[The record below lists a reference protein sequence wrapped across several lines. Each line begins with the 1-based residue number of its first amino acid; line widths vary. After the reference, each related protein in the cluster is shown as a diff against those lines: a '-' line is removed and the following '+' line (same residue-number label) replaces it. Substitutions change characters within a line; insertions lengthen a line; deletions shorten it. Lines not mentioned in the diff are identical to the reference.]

1 MLRASSLG
9 FSILFAGI
17 RIRRRGHTG
26 FLSSQLPKTRCT
38 PVLFSND
45 AQSTGGQRRD
55 GQDVTEPSDTL
66 SEKQRNV
73 HREST
78 LYAIL
83 KPNLS
88 SGVTS
93 DIHRFEA
100 EPSGPAL
107 VAQQDPTR
115 VPRAENHIP
124 SYPAGQLLFPS
135 VRKIRR
141 GKKLQSRQWPFI
153 GLHEEGGDL
162 DVKNIRNE
170 LLRVLETT
178 NSATTAWNV
187 YTKLSHMIPD
197 GHCSPNKPFIPFV
210 HLHRVS
216 RLLSRNRP
224 QTHIQFLRLFSVLDV
239 LRSSGG
245 RIHAYEWNT
254 LIDHTA
260 RGWRKARVED
270 WELALSLYN
279 DMVLGRPPGAT
290 FEGDVQAS
298 KGDENHIVKPDIY
311 TYCSLLN
318 VAVSTRQSQAVRR
331 AIALLNASKIPP
343 NRITFLTLLKHYST
357 TRHMSGVRS
366 TVLKMREQGFELG
379 LDGINA
385 CLWTYGWNGRLDIVT
400 TIYRLL
406 RYNAS
411 SEQEGTRDVILT
423 LRRQLEEEE
432 YICISDDI
440 RPDGTTFA
448 TVIQLMAHYG
458 DLLTTLSVF
467 VDMLYIL
474 PSQPATSNGAN
485 LRMTP
490 PLNTIFRAIFLG
502 FSQNG
507 IPPCQ
512 DKNQLPSHIR
522 ISNPPDRPHWTLKN
536 LQAMFDAFLSLPA
549 EIRASR
555 STVYW
560 IMNAFDVTSGQ
571 NEDVLREVWGKLEAR
586 LGAGFVVHWVAPTNR
601 LAKWR
606 QRLFPELSKGERGD
620 EETEDDASIP

>member
-1 MLRASSLG
+1 MTACHIDAESVLIGLQYPICRHLYPSTRTCGVFEFTTLKNKMYFQGICAFQQRCSKYGGPAPRRARCHRTIRYSQRKTAQRTSRKTCAHAVRNPETQSQQWRHFGHSS
-9 FSILFAGI
+9 F
-17 RIRRRGHTG
+17 RGGTVWPC
-26 FLSSQLPKTRCT
+26 SRCSARPNT
-38 PVLFSND
+38 S
-45 AQSTGGQRRD
+45 ASR
-55 GQDVTEPSDTL
+55 
-66 SEKQRNV
+66 
-73 HREST
+73 RESYSLISCWT
-78 LYAIL
+78 A
-83 KPNLS
+83 S
-88 SGVTS
+88 
-93 DIHRFEA
+93 
-100 EPSGPAL
+100 
-107 VAQQDPTR
+107 
-115 VPRAENHIP
+115 IP
-124 SYPAGQLLFPS
+124 LC
-135 VRKIRR
+135 
-141 GKKLQSRQWPFI
+141 
-153 GLHEEGGDL
+153 GDL

-187 YTKLSHMIPD
+187 YTKLSHIIPD

-224 QTHIQFLRLFSVLDV
+224 QTHIQFLRIFSVLDV

-406 RYNAS
+406 RHNAS
-411 SEQEGTRDVILT
+411 PEQEGTKDVILT

-474 PSQPATSNGAN
+474 PSQPATSNGPN

-549 EIRASR
+549 EIRAGR

-606 QRLFPELSKGERGD
+606 KRLFPELSKGERGD
-620 EETEDDASIP
+620 DETEDDASIP